1 MDKIGHLF
9 VVDILFDSKNTNE
22 KKLHYNEIFPPVIEK
37 QKILEAYERS
47 AYQLLELFDKSKEKP
62 NSYRCT
68 PKSHSNLF
76 TKIFIPLYL
85 EDLRFLIKRCG

>member
-1 MDKIGHLF
+1 MF
-9 VVDILFDSKNTNE
+9 VIDIFFGAKNADE
-22 KKLHYNEIFPPVIEK
+22 KQLLYTEIFPPVIEK